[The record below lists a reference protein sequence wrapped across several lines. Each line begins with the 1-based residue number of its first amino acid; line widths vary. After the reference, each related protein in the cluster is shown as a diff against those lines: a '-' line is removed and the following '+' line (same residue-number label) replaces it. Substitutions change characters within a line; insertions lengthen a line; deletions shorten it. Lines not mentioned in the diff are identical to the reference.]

1 MQKAEWVSYIKLGK
15 IREAQ
20 IQSCF
25 KCDVEF
31 HYPKNTIELED
42 IIEEFKMRSKASE
55 TVKDRFENENN
66 DNDLNYSNSF
76 YGENNKKR
84 DRLIVVDDVS
94 GLADI
99 SEKLASFLTATPK
112 FGSHC
117 VYLFLIILPE
127 RAMWISIISETNIF
141 NIFLACVP
149 FNSVKK
155 ILEMNCNKKSLKYV
169 PQKSVWLN
177 RLFIDPAN
185 KSKKVCLTINCSS
198 IDPNGTR

>member
-1 MQKAEWVSYIKLGK
+1 MQKAKWVSYIKLGK

-84 DRLIVVDDVS
+84 DRLIAVDDVS

-99 SEKLASFLTATPK
+99 SEKLAS
-112 FGSHC
+112 
-117 VYLFLIILPE
+117 
-127 RAMWISIISETNIF
+127 
-141 NIFLACVP
+141 
-149 FNSVKK
+149 
-155 ILEMNCNKKSLKYV
+155 
-169 PQKSVWLN
+169 
-177 RLFIDPAN
+177 
-185 KSKKVCLTINCSS
+185 
-198 IDPNGTR
+198 